1 MEQKIAKKLMW
12 YYYGMLALAVAV
24 AGLMTY
30 LGWNQSLPQI
40 DPFATL
46 GQVIQYVVI
55 AIVIITV
62 PGALWL
68 FKRLCNT
75 LKKET
80 DEDIRFERYFKGAMI
95 RILVIGVGISLGILA
110 YYLLGGYQSMLFCAA
125 VSAIGLIFCKPNAR
139 NIQLDLLDEEQI

>member
-1 MEQKIAKKLMW
+1 MEQKIAKKLTW

-80 DEDIRFERYFKGAMI
+80 DEDIRLERYFKGAMI